1 MLNVRLP
8 DLTFPDVKLGAN
20 ETPWDMRPL
29 LYKGGAKVL
38 VNKVAGMID
47 AGELGPPLV
56 ERIELVEK
64 IHEEIRSSLTEGGS
78 KETAT
83 TKFYSLRAF
92 IGWADSAAQPLSLD
106 TVASIYVHWSDH
118 LLHRVRVV
126 KDLSEATAYHSGM
139 TVGSVLDDVLERG
152 SSIIKTT
159 RLTRPPRKRRFRGV
173 EADKQNL
180 QETFAFGYMLLDIM
194 DGLSLDSLWGPLP
207 VRIPLRTREELVE
220 WSGLVSPEQLRW
232 ANPESRSHRH
242 KAKESVRVRANYE
255 ADRTLRTRYPLVNL
269 RIEAELL
276 FFISQT
282 GMNLAQANQ
291 LKVRHFS
298 YSSTID
304 GYLVRDYKHRRKG
317 EVLFEIFAEYKSL
330 FERYLAWRKAVFP
343 GDSDGLLFP
352 LVRKG
357 GRAEDTVPH
366 INRIRQ
372 ICKRLETQFISPS
385 QLRNTRINW
394 LLRRSGDADLTA
406 EQAQHT
412 KQTLI
417 RVYEE
422 PSLQRTM
429 TEVVR
434 YWQATDP
441 SITPPAPGVCTGSP
455 MSVDGIPPGAT
466 QPDCIRPSG
475 CLWCKHH
482 RDVDSLDY
490 IWSVSSFRH
499 LKNLEL
505 AKYHPPQKEN
515 WPTHP
520 ALFAIERLSD
530 KLRWFQHSNNM
541 RREWVEE
548 SLARVEEGDF
558 HLAWCDLI
566 RSVEG
571 GI

>member
-1 MLNVRLP
+1 MRDVRLP
-8 DLTFPDVKLGAN
+8 DLTFPDVKQGKS
-20 ETPWDMRPL
+20 ETPWDLRPM
-29 LYKGGAKVL
+29 LYKGGAGAL
-38 VNKVAGMID
+38 TNKVAVMIA
-47 AGELGPPLV
+47 AGKLGPPLV

-64 IHEEIRSSLTEGGS
+64 IHEEIHAALTAGGR
-78 KETAT
+78 KETANASIT
-83 TKFYSLRAF
+83 HLRVF
-92 IGWADSAAQPLSLD
+92 FKWADSAGNSLRLD
-106 TVASIYVHWSDH
+106 TVARIYVHWSDH
-118 LLHRVRVV
+118 LLHRVRVT
-126 KDLSEATAYHSGM
+126 KGLSEESAYNAGR
-139 TVGSVLDDVLERG
+139 TVGGMLDKVLERG

-159 RLTRPPRKRRFRGV
+159 RLATPPRRRRVRSV

-180 QETFAFGYMLLDIM
+180 QETFAFGYMLLDTM
-194 DGLSLDSLWGPLP
+194 DGLSLDSLWGALP
-207 VRIPLRTREELVE
+207 VRIPLRTGQELVE
-220 WSGLVSPEQLRW
+220 WSGLQSLEKLRW
-232 ANPESRSHRH
+232 TNPQTADQRHYAKLAAQIRS
-242 KAKESVRVRANYE
+242 NYE
-255 ADRTLRTRYPLVNL
+255 ADRTLRTRSSLANL

-282 GMNLAQANQ
+282 GMNLAQAHQ
-291 LKVRHFS
+291 LKIRHFS

-317 EVLFEIFAEYKSL
+317 AVLFEIFADYKAL

-343 GDSDGLLFP
+343 DDPDGLLFP
-352 LVRKG
+352 LLRKG
-357 GRAEDTVPH
+357 GRAEATAPH

-372 ICKRLETQFISPS
+372 ICRRLGTRFILPT

-394 LLRRSGDADLTA
+394 LLRRSGDVDLTA

-434 YWQATDP
+434 YWQFADP
-441 SITPPAPGVCTGSP
+441 IITPPAPGVCTGSP
-455 MSVDGIPPGAT
+455 MPVDSIPPGAT

-475 CLWCKHH
+475 CLWCEHH

-499 LKNLEL
+499 LKSLEL

-530 KLRWFQHSNNM
+530 KLRWFQHSNAG
-541 RREWVEE
+541 RRGWVEE

-558 HLAWCDLI
+558 HPAWYGLI
-566 RSVEG
+566 QSVEVDV
-571 GI
+571 